1 MARIMSLDVG
11 EKTIGVAV
19 CDESETFVFPR
30 QTLLRHEGYRR
41 DMNALRDLTAAEGID
56 RIVVGLPMMM
66 DGSHGRQVEKI
77 EEFIAALKRYVAI
90 PIETQDER
98 LSTFEADQRLAEANR
113 RPRDRKQVIDSV
125 AAGIIL
131 ESYLAEKK
139 PGGAIRGE

>member
-1 MARIMSLDVG
+1 MARIMALDVG

-30 QTLLRHEGYRR
+30 QTILRHEGYRR
-41 DMNALRDLTAAEGID
+41 DMNALRDLVTGEQID
-56 RIVVGLPMMM
+56 KVVVGLPIMM

-77 EEFIAALKRYVAI
+77 KEFVSALERYVTV

-98 LSTFEADQRLAEANR
+98 LSTFEADQILAEARR

-125 AAGIIL
+125 AAGVIL

-139 PGGAIRGE
+139 GGSPARG

>member
-1 MARIMSLDVG
+1 MARIMALDVG

-30 QTLLRHEGYRR
+30 NTLLRHEGYRR
-41 DMNALRDLTAAEGID
+41 DMSVLRGLAVSDQID
-56 RIVVGLPMMM
+56 RIVIGLPVRM

-77 EEFIAALKRYVAI
+77 EEFITALKRYVTL

-98 LSTFEADQRLAEANR
+98 LSTFEADQLLAAANR
-113 RPRDRKQVIDSV
+113 RPRDRKQVIDSI

-131 ESYLAEKK
+131 ESYLAAKK
-139 PGGAIRGE
+139 TGSPAGG